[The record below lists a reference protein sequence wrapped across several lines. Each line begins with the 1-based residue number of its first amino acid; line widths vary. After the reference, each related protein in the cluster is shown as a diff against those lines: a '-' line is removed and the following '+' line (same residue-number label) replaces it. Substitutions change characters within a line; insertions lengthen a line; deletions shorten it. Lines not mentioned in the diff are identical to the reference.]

1 MPMLHFYHHYDPG
14 HALQKEACL
23 PGLGKNQ
30 EDVHWNHWMFFQAQP
45 TTHQIV
51 GFASNSRISALNLCL
66 LKTSSFETLPSFC
79 CSVTKLCPT
88 LYDPM
93 DCSIPGFPLLHYL
106 LEVAQTHVHWVGDA
120 IKPSHLLS
128 SPYPPAFNLSQHQNL
143 FQWVSSLHQVAK
155 VLELQLLPQSFQW
168 IFRVDFL

>member
-1 MPMLHFYHHYDPG
+1 MPMVHFYHHYDPG
-14 HALQKEACL
+14 HALQKEACLPGLGRNQDYIHWNLCCSPIHSVKMPTLYSYPLHGPGRALQKEACL

-106 LEVAQTHVHWVGDA
+106 LEVAQTHVHWVGNA
-120 IKPSHLLS
+120 L
-128 SPYPPAFNLSQHQNL
+128 
-143 FQWVSSLHQVAK
+143 
-155 VLELQLLPQSFQW
+155 
-168 IFRVDFL
+168 